1 MLIDPLFYNPQDS
14 EKKGFMNKL
23 YAIQEVCISVQNI
36 LDEVAS
42 LGERIKK

>member
-1 MLIDPLFYNPQDS
+1 
-14 EKKGFMNKL
+14 MNRL
-23 YAIQEVCISVQNI
+23 YAIQEVCVSVQNI